1 MAAEGGVG
9 AGDDDNVV
17 LVFLEDVAEAL
28 VELGGLLDGEGAGIG
43 EEEEDGRGFV
53 DGVLD

>member
-17 LVFLEDVAEAL
+17 LVFLEDVTEAL

-43 EEEEDGRGFV
+43 EEEENGRGFV